1 MVIIFSNRKENEEAS
16 ASTEIHKKKIFK
28 APEAIW
34 PYSKAYR
41 INGLVFCSGQI
52 ALNPETMELVK
63 WDIEQQTRQ
72 VCRNIAWVLS
82 EYNISLKNVVKTTV
96 FLKNMADF
104 EKMNN
109 VYKDYFIL
117 KPARTTIEVS
127 NLPKNALIEI
137 EVIAKTNS

>member
-1 MVIIFSNRKENEEAS
+1 MTLIFSTRKEENEPKVIEN
-16 ASTEIHKKKIFK
+16 HKKITFK
-28 APEAIW
+28 SPDAIW

-52 ALNPETMELVK
+52 ALNPETMELIK

-82 EYNISLKNVVKTTV
+82 EYNLSLKNVVKTTI
-96 FLKNMADF
+96 FLKNIADF
-104 EKMNN
+104 DKVNN
-109 VYKDYFIL
+109 VYKDYFVL
-117 KPARTTIEVS
+117 KPARSTIEVS